1 MPKCKLKLKL
11 SIPREVGRPKAGRL
25 HGLLNLLE
33 ALLPFLPV
41 VHDGF
46 GLALLGE
53 GLGHLLHLLL
63 ALLDVVDADV
73 GDERDVGTHGRGSA
87 GLAVLDGDALLWLD
101 AELFA
106 CVDVD
111 GWVWLGG
118 WWVERAGGGVDVLV
132 GEEAYR
138 PLLVWVVEVL

>member
-1 MPKCKLKLKL
+1 M
-11 SIPREVGRPKAGRL
+11 SIPLEVGRPKAGRL
-25 HGLLNLLE
+25 HRLLNLLE
-33 ALLPFLPV
+33 ALLPLLPV
-41 VHDGF
+41 VHDRF

-63 ALLDVVDADV
+63 AVLDVVDADV

-101 AELFA
+101 AELLA

-118 WWVERAGGGVDVLV
+118 WWVEGGDGGVDVLV
-132 GEEAYR
+132 REEAYQQM
-138 PLLVWVVEVL
+138 LVWGWRCCRTE